1 MAQKSGGDKEA
12 ANEAAAAAAKGGVKR
27 RRAAVVSTA
36 STLQARALFSSTRDE
51 LADIQGELEAI
62 AEERRALIAEDA
74 ATNSANAS
82 RAAPTSKAVLHLL
95 PAATK
100 KV

>member
-1 MAQKSGGDKEA
+1 MARKSGDKEA
-12 ANEAAAAAAKGGVKR
+12 ASEAESAAAKGGVKR

-36 STLQARALFSSTRDE
+36 STLQARALFASTRDE
-51 LADIQGELEAI
+51 LVDIQGELEAL

-74 ATNSANAS
+74 ASNSSNAS

-95 PAATK
+95 PSGTK
-100 KV
+100 KT